1 MRDAK
6 ALPNQPILI
15 TSSFFQ
21 GLYEACAYII
31 AFLLCLPYLLDF
43 TEYDNFLWFFDLP
56 IWSTEI
62 IFIGWS

>member
-21 GLYEACAYII
+21 GPYEACAYII

-43 TEYDNFLWFFDLP
+43 TEYDNFL
-56 IWSTEI
+56 
-62 IFIGWS
+62 